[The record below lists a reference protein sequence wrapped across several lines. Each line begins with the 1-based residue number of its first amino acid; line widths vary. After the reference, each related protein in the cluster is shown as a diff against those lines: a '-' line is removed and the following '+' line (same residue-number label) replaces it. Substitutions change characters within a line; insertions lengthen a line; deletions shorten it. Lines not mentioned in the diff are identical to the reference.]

1 MGQPTFIASGVVPLV
16 FSVNP
21 VYPGKT
27 TIYSGSVSGQ
37 TEGGDEYV
45 YEKGVPYVLI
55 ELRFEGLSARE
66 FDGGFNYSTKGQTI
80 DTQSLVNWYINVFGA
95 TRQPFTYVDP
105 FGVEHFV
112 TITGDRLDF
121 ALSDY
126 GLYNGQIVL
135 KKKLG

>member
-1 MGQPTFIASGVVPLV
+1 MGQATFIASGAVPLV

-27 TIYSGSVSGQ
+27 TIYSGSVSGR

-55 ELRFEGLSARE
+55 ELRFEGLSTID
-66 FDGGFNYSTKGQTI
+66 FDGGFNYTARGQMAG
-80 DTQSLVNWYINVFGA
+80 TQSLVNWYINVFGA
-95 TRQPFTYVDP
+95 NRQPFTYMDP
-105 FGVEHFV
+105 FGGDHYVS
-112 TITGDRLDF
+112 IYGDRLDF
-121 ALSDY
+121 ALSDF

-135 KKKLG
+135 KKKMG

>member
-1 MGQPTFIASGVVPLV
+1 MGQATFIAAGVVPLV

-55 ELRFEGLSARE
+55 ELRFEGLSASD
-66 FDGGFNYSTKGQTI
+66 FDGSFNYSTKVQTP

-95 TRQPFTYVDP
+95 TRRPFTYRDP
-105 FGVEHFV
+105 FGGEHSVNIF
-112 TITGDRLDF
+112 GDRLDF

-135 KKKLG
+135 KQKLG

>member
-1 MGQPTFIASGVVPLV
+1 VGQATFIASGAVSLI

-21 VYPGKT
+21 AYPGKT

-45 YEKGVPYVLI
+45 YEKRVPYVLI
-55 ELRFEGLSARE
+55 ELRLEGLSASD
-66 FDGGFNYSTKGQTI
+66 FDGGFNYSTKNQTP
-80 DTQSLVNWYINVFGA
+80 DTQSLLNWYINVFGA
-95 TRQPFTYVDP
+95 TRQPFTYRDP
-105 FGVEHFV
+105 FGEDHSV
-112 TITGDRLDF
+112 TISGDRLDF